1 MSKAIKI
8 TIDSTVRTTDIKWQS
23 LKIIKNLTSQVDTAS
38 FKYNKSTGDSWEP
51 EEGKEVII
59 EYDTDTGA
67 GFKKVFAG
75 YTVNVETD
83 VERVNNRIYTVKC
96 KDYNY
101 LLDQRLVVANFTS
114 QTPKQIIDSLV
125 AEYALGLG
133 ITTTNVE
140 TTPTVDSITFKYVSL
155 REAIRRLAD
164 ITYKDWYIDEDK
176 DIHFFDRENNTAPFD
191 VTDTNGNMIDGTLDI
206 VDDLTNLKNRIVVR
220 GTEYEGSIQIDRFV
234 GAGTTGNEKDIFVLG
249 YKPKLNLTTGFTLI
263 VNGTTGVV
271 GIEGLA
277 DEDAVV
283 AVVNQRDK
291 TLRFTAG
298 NAPFDA
304 ELVTAQYTPLLPVI
318 VVVTNTASVAEYGY
332 REFEL
337 NDKNISSKQAAKD
350 LGNAELDAYSTPITK
365 GTFRT
370 YKDNLDSGQF
380 IDIES
385 TYGNIDDKY
394 LIYKLIITPTKPT
407 TFGYTANFTSS
418 RNLGITELLQKL
430 LLDPNRL
437 IGDETEDTIEK
448 VESIVEKIAIIE
460 SVVSSST
467 GDAVISDD
475 IELIEDTATAIDTP
489 KIWVWGPY
497 APTGIADTKR
507 PLFWNVGSLWTT

>member
-8 TIDSTVRTTDIKWQS
+8 TIDSTVRTTDIKWRS

-67 GFKKVFAG
+67 GFVKVFAG

-83 VERVNNRIYTVKC
+83 VEKAGNRLYTVKC

-101 LLDQRLVVANFTS
+101 LLDQRLVVANFSS
-114 QTPKQIIDSLV
+114 QTPKQIIDALI

-133 ITTTNVE
+133 ITTTNVD
-140 TTPTVDSITFKYVSL
+140 TTPTVDSITFNYVSM

-176 DIHFFDRENNTAPFD
+176 DIHFFDKENNTAPFD
-191 VTDTNGNMIDGTLDI
+191 VTDTNGNMIDGTLDV

-220 GTEYEGSIQIDRFV
+220 GTEYEGSLQTDRFV

-249 YKPKLNLTTGFTLI
+249 YKPKLNLTTGFTL
-263 VNGTTGVV
+263 VVAGTTGTV

-277 DEDAVV
+277 DEDAVL
-283 AVVNQRDK
+283 AVINQRDK
-291 TLRFTAG
+291 TLRFTNG

-304 ELVTAQYTPLLPVI
+304 ELVTATYTPLLPVI
-318 VVVTNTASVAEYGY
+318 VAVSNLTSIGTYGY
-332 REFEL
+332 KEFEI

-350 LGNAELDAYSTPITK
+350 LGNAQLDAYSDPIVK

-370 YKDNLDSGQF
+370 YKDGLDSGQY

-394 LIYKLIITPTKPT
+394 LIYKLTLTPFTPT
-407 TFGYTANFTSS
+407 TFEYTAQFTSS
-418 RNLGITELLQKL
+418 RNLGIMEL
-430 LLDPNRL
+430 
-437 IGDETEDTIEK
+437 
-448 VESIVEKIAIIE
+448 
-460 SVVSSST
+460 
-467 GDAVISDD
+467 
-475 IELIEDTATAIDTP
+475 
-489 KIWVWGPY
+489 
-497 APTGIADTKR
+497 
-507 PLFWNVGSLWTT
+507 